1 MKQVEIGEIEIPL
14 EYFNLSV
21 DEKET
26 LCLEIMNAMIEVL
39 DKTLKP
45 NFDRK
50 EVLDL
55 ILQSSIMTN
64 IKTEQYEICQFL
76 SDVRK
81 LLNEQT
87 S

>member
-14 EYFNLSV
+14 EYFNLPV
-21 DEKET
+21 DEKES
-26 LCLEIMNAMIEVL
+26 LCLDIMNAMMEILE
-39 DKTLKP
+39 KTLRP
-45 NFDRK
+45 HIDRK

-64 IKTEQYEICQFL
+64 IRTEQYEICQFL

>member
-1 MKQVEIGEIEIPL
+1 MRQVEIGEIEIPL
-14 EYFNLSV
+14 EYFNLPV

-50 EVLDL
+50 EALDL